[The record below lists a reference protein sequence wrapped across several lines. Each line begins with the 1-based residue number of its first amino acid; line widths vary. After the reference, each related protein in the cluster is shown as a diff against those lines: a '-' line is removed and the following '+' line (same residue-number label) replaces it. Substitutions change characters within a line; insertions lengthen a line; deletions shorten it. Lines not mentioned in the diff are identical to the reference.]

1 VDLLMALTPPGK
13 FNLSFPTETET
24 GGGEKFFFLRSVSL
38 FFGWTDSNG
47 GEGVV
52 SWIFA
57 ESAVVGRGTRVG
69 WMNVMDE
76 TGDGDNGVGLPW
88 VGRVAAGWL
97 HVRATNEACL
107 PACHCG

>member
-24 GGGEKFFFLRSVSL
+24 GGGEKFFFLLSVSF

-52 SWIFA
+52 VSWIF
-57 ESAVVGRGTRVG
+57 RGVCRRVG
-69 WMNVMDE
+69 WMNVDE
-76 TGDGDNGVGLPW
+76 AGDGDNGVAPRSAERL
-88 VGRVAAGWL
+88 ASCC
-97 HVRATNEACL
+97 VR
-107 PACHCG
+107 PA